1 MNNGKNLDTLK
12 KQETIFESKLLHPRV
27 KWIFLGIALIIV
39 PLLLTFLPF
48 ILNQINR
55 IPGLENI
62 QTLEAPIWWAFWGS
76 YLGGVATLMAV
87 WWTISQSE
95 EHFRKQSAET
105 FLIKEEDRR
114 LSVKPLLIYQSM
126 NIRTKR
132 NPFSVA
138 NLDEEELMLIDE
150 IEEEF
155 IAEDVS
161 EIVVKFAENVTIEK
175 RGLSQQEKQL
185 IINNG
190 EVRTES
196 SNGMAVVSKRYAT
209 SILQER
215 LINAGAGAA
224 IDGIVT
230 VETAVPSFERI
241 PYFIFSLLPNQ
252 EIKITFLLLIPTKL
266 VKYLFDEYK
275 IEISYKDIY
284 DNKYRQTSKMVF
296 KTENQEFKSM
306 SFEFTTNQ
314 ERVNIQ
320 K

>member
-1 MNNGKNLDTLK
+1 MNDEKNVDSTK
-12 KQETIFESKLLHPRV
+12 DRETIFESKSLQPRV
-27 KWIFLGIALIIV
+27 KWIFLGIALFIV
-39 PLLLTFLPF
+39 PLFLSFLPY

-55 IPGLENI
+55 IFGLENI

-132 NPFSVA
+132 NPFSAA
-138 NLDEEELMLIDE
+138 NLDEEEITLIDE

-161 EIVVKFAENVTIEK
+161 QIVVKFADNVTIEK
-175 RGLSQQEKQL
+175 RGLFQQEKQL

-196 SNGMAVVSKRYAT
+196 SNGMSVVSKQFAT
-209 SILQER
+209 SIIQKR
-215 LINAGAGAA
+215 LINAGVGAA
-224 IDGIVT
+224 IDGIIT
-230 VETAVPSFERI
+230 VETVVPSLERI
-241 PYFIFSLLPNQ
+241 PYFLFSLLPNQ
-252 EIKITFLLLIPTKL
+252 EIKITFLLLIPTK
-266 VKYLFDEYK
+266 
-275 IEISYKDIY
+275 
-284 DNKYRQTSKMVF
+284 
-296 KTENQEFKSM
+296 
-306 SFEFTTNQ
+306 
-314 ERVNIQ
+314 
-320 K
+320 